1 MKKMNMVDKF
11 SAIKAMLNG
20 EQVKDFS
27 LTDALA
33 FIDGRIEQVNKKN
46 ASGSTGER
54 KPTPKQIENE
64 GVKAQIVEF
73 LRSKSAPVPMAD
85 IMKGI
90 GIDSNQRVTALVS
103 SMLTVRKGEVN
114 PDGCIERT
122 EVKGKAHFKFV
133 EPATEVAE

>member
-1 MKKMNMVDKF
+1 MKKMNMVSKF
-11 SAIKAMLNG
+11 AAVKAMLNG
-20 EQVKDFS
+20 EKVEGFT
-27 LTDALA
+27 LADAMT
-33 FIDGRIEQVNKKN
+33 FIDERIVQVEKKN
-46 ASGSTGER
+46 ASGSTVER

-85 IMKGI
+85 IMKAV

-103 SMLTVRKGEVN
+103 SMVTIRKGEVN

>member
-1 MKKMNMVDKF
+1 MKKMNMVEKF
-11 SAIKAMLNG
+11 TAIKAMLNG

-27 LTDALA
+27 LADALE

-73 LRSKSAPVPMAD
+73 LRSQPKPVPMAD
-85 IMKGI
+85 IMKAV
-90 GIDSNQRVTALVS
+90 GIDSNQRVTSLVT
-103 SMLTVRKGEVN
+103 SMLTIRKGEVN
-114 PDGCIERT
+114 PNGCIERS

-133 EPATEVAE
+133 EPVAEVEE

>member
-1 MKKMNMVDKF
+1 MKKMNMVSKF
-11 SAIKAMLNG
+11 AAVKAMLNG
-20 EQVKDFS
+20 EKVEGFT
-27 LTDALA
+27 LADAMT
-33 FIDGRIEQVNKKN
+33 FIDERIVQVEKKN
-46 ASGSTGER
+46 ASGSTVER

-85 IMKGI
+85 IMKAV

-103 SMLTVRKGEVN
+103 SMVTIRKGEVN
-114 PDGCIERT
+114 PDGCIERS

>member
-27 LTDALA
+27 LADALA
-33 FIDGRIEQVNKKN
+33 FIDGRIKQVNKKN
-46 ASGSTGER
+46 ATGSTGER

-85 IMKGI
+85 IMKAI

-103 SMLTVRKGEVN
+103 SMVTIRKGEVN

>member
-27 LTDALA
+27 LADALA

-46 ASGSTGER
+46 AAGSTGDR

-64 GVKAQIVEF
+64 GVKARIVEF
-73 LRSKSAPVPMAD
+73 LRSKGASVPMAD

-90 GIDSNQRVTALVS
+90 GIESNQKVTALVS

-114 PDGCIERT
+114 PTGCIERT

>member
-20 EQVKDFS
+20 ERVKDFS
-27 LTDALA
+27 LADALE

-85 IMKGI
+85 IMKAV

-103 SMLTVRKGEVN
+103 SMVTIRKGEVN

-122 EVKGKAHFKFV
+122 EVKGKAHFKYV